1 MKEFIQRYWPAFAI
15 VGAIGSMAVAGIVGG
30 ISADAAIK
38 RQKLAIAE
46 LKVQAAR
53 SGLGEFY
60 VSTNTATIEFRLKEK
75 P

>member
-1 MKEFIQRYWPAFAI
+1 
-15 VGAIGSMAVAGIVGG
+15 MAVTGIVGG
-30 ISADAAIK
+30 ISADAEVK

-46 LKVQAAR
+46 FKVQAAR

>member
-1 MKEFIQRYWPAFAI
+1 MKQLFRDHWTAFAL
-15 VGAIGSMAVAGIVGG
+15 VGAIGSMAFAGIVGG
-30 ISADAAIK
+30 LSADAAVK
-38 RQKLAIAE
+38 RQRLAIAE